1 MVFTVVWAYLA
12 EQGNRIVYSVWHIT
26 KNSSELSRMPVETWE
41 ARAVLYFSSDFPHT
55 CDPTKL
61 WFSCV
66 PLHKERIYWHWTTE
80 YSLSEHHLV
89 LNNPAGVSETTS
101 LPLLAWHST
110 QTPCTE
116 LSSAQLRANSALLLF
131 LHQHRQLCLASQE
144 LHQCTQHGSST
155 VCCRMELIR
164 YNWSFMVILVQD

>member
-1 MVFTVVWAYLA
+1 MFVSVCWACFFTVVWAYLA

-55 CDPTKL
+55 CDHTKL

-66 PLHKERIYWHWTTE
+66 PSHKERIYWHWTTE

-89 LNNPAGVSETTS
+89 LNNPSGVSETTS

-110 QTPCTE
+110 QTLCTE
-116 LSSAQLRANSALLLF
+116 LSSAQLSSAALSAPAQAALLGLSGA
-131 LHQHRQLCLASQE
+131 ASM
-144 LHQCTQHGSST
+144 HPTWF
-155 VCCRMELIR
+155 IR
-164 YNWSFMVILVQD
+164 SLL